1 MSYLVTGAAGFI
13 GFHTCRK
20 LLDRGERVVGVD
32 VVNDYYD
39 PALKEARLA
48 ILQRSPFLCS
58 IERRRCRPARNGE
71 CVAATHPD
79 VTRII
84 HLAAQAGVRYS
95 LVNPYSYTRSNIE
108 GQLVM
113 LEVARHLPRCGHF
126 VYASSSSVYGS
137 NKKLPFSSSTI
148 ASTRPMSL
156 YAATKRA
163 GELMSHCYSDLYK
176 IPTTGLRFFTVY
188 GPWGRPDSVT
198 YLFVKAILEGKP
210 ITVYN
215 QGDMRRNF
223 TYVDDIIDGVLAVA
237 GSTPASSNVPAKIYN
252 LGNNRSEPLTR
263 YISTIE
269 QTLGMKANIEYAP
282 MQPGDIKETLADI
295 QPLIDDFG
303 FEPKTSIEEGV
314 PQFVKWYR
322 EFYRV

>member
-1 MSYLVTGAAGFI
+1 LTYLVTGAAGFI
-13 GFHTCRK
+13 GFHTCRA
-20 LLDRGERVVGVD
+20 LLERGETVVGVD
-32 VVNDYYD
+32 IVNDYYD
-39 PALKEARLA
+39 PSLKEARLA
-48 ILQRSPFLCS
+48 ILLRHPGFALHRADIADRQQMEA
-58 IERRRCRPARNGE
+58 I
-71 CVAATHPD
+71 AAAHPET
-79 VTRII
+79 TRII

-95 LVNPYSYTRSNIE
+95 LVNPYSYTRSNVE
-108 GQLVM
+108 GHLVM
-113 LEVARHLPRCGHF
+113 LEMARHLKRCDHF

-137 NKKLPFSSSTI
+137 NKKLPFSVDD
-148 ASTRPMSL
+148 RVDQPMSL

-163 GELMSHCYSDLYK
+163 GELMAHCYGDLYR

-198 YLFVKAILEGKP
+198 YLFVKAILEGRP

-223 TYVDDIIDGVLAVA
+223 TYVDDIIAGVLAVA
-237 GSTPASSNVPAKIYN
+237 ASAPVRPDAPANVYN
-252 LGNNRSEPLTR
+252 LGNNRSEPLAG
-263 YISTIE
+263 YIATIE
-269 QTLGMKANIEYAP
+269 QALGMKAKIEYAP

-314 PQFVKWYR
+314 PRFVQWYR
-322 EFYRV
+322 EFYEI

>member
-1 MSYLVTGAAGFI
+1 LSYLVTGAAGFI

-20 LLDRGERVVGVD
+20 LLDRGEFVVGID

-39 PALKEARLA
+39 PGLKEARLA
-48 ILQRSPFLCS
+48 LLEQLPGFAFHRIDVADRALMEQ
-58 IERRRCRPARNGE
+58 I
-71 CVAATHPD
+71 VAAHSD

-95 LVNPYSYTRSNIE
+95 LVNPFSYTRSNVE
-108 GQLVM
+108 GQLVL
-113 LEVARHLPRCGHF
+113 LEIARNLPRCEHF

-137 NKKLPFSSSTI
+137 NKKLPFSVQD
-148 ASTRPMSL
+148 RVDQPMSL

-163 GELMSHCYSDLYK
+163 GELMAHCYSDLYK

-223 TYVDDIIDGVLAVA
+223 TYVDDIIEGVLAVA
-237 GSTPASSNVPAKIYN
+237 ANTPARLDVPAKIYN

-263 YISTIE
+263 YIATIE
-269 QTLGMKANIEYAP
+269 QSLGIKAKIEYAP
-282 MQPGDIKETLADI
+282 MQLGDIKETLADI

-322 EFYRV
+322 EFYRI

>member
-1 MSYLVTGAAGFI
+1 MPYLVTGAAGFI
-13 GFHTCRK
+13 GFHACRA
-20 LLDRGERVVGVD
+20 LLERGESVVGVD
-32 VVNDYYD
+32 IVNDYYD

-48 ILQRSPFLCS
+48 VLAQLPGFVFHRVDVADRAAM
-58 IERRRCRPARNGE
+58 EQ
-71 CVAATHPD
+71 VAAAHPE

-95 LVNPYSYTRSNIE
+95 LVNPYSYTRSNVE

-113 LEVARHLPRCGHF
+113 LEIARHLPSCEHF

-137 NKKLPFSSSTI
+137 NKKLPFSV
-148 ASTRPMSL
+148 ADRVDQPMSL
-156 YAATKRA
+156 YAATKKA
-163 GELMSHCYSDLYK
+163 GELMAHCYSDLYK

-198 YLFVKAILEGKP
+198 YLFVKAILEGRP

-223 TYVDDIIDGVLAVA
+223 TYVDDIIEGVLAVA
-237 GSTPASSNVPAKIYN
+237 ASTPARVGVPAKIYN
-252 LGNNRSEPLTR
+252 LGNNRSEPLMG
-263 YISTIE
+263 YIATIE
-269 QTLGMKANIEYAP
+269 QALGMRAKIEYAP
-282 MQPGDIKETLADI
+282 MQPGDIQETLADI

-303 FEPKTSIEEGV
+303 FEPKTSIEAGV
-314 PQFVKWYR
+314 PCFVQWYR
-322 EFYRV
+322 EFYKI

>member
-1 MSYLVTGAAGFI
+1 VAYFVTGAAGFI
-13 GFHTCRK
+13 GFHTCSR
-20 LLDRGERVVGVD
+20 LLDRGEPVVGVD

-48 ILQRSPFLCS
+48 ILTQSPNFS
-58 IERRRCRPARNGE
+58 FHRVD
-71 CVAATHPD
+71 VADRGAMESVVASHPEI
-79 VTRII
+79 TRII

-95 LVNPYSYTRSNIE
+95 LVNPYSYTHSNIE

-113 LEVARHLPRCGHF
+113 LEIARHLPRCDHF

-137 NKKLPFSSSTI
+137 NKKLPFSVDD
-148 ASTRPMSL
+148 RVDQPMSL

-176 IPTTGLRFFTVY
+176 LPTTGLRFFTVY

-215 QGDMRRNF
+215 NGDMRRNF
-223 TYVDDIIDGVLAVA
+223 TYVDDIIEGVLAVA
-237 GSTPASSNVPAKIYN
+237 ASTPARSGIPARIYN
-252 LGNNRSEPLTR
+252 VGNQRSEPLGR

-269 QTLGMKANIEYAP
+269 QTLGMKAKIDYAP
-282 MQPGDIKETLADI
+282 MQAGDIKETLADV

-303 FEPKTSIEEGV
+303 FQPKTSIDEGV
-314 PQFVKWYR
+314 PEFVKWYR

>member
-1 MSYLVTGAAGFI
+1 VPYLVTGAAGFI
-13 GFHTCRK
+13 GFHACRK
-20 LLDRGERVVGVD
+20 LLDRGESVVGVD

-48 ILQRSPFLCS
+48 IL
-58 IERRRCRPARNGE
+58 ERFHNFVLHRADVADRNAME
-71 CVAATHPD
+71 NVAAAHSD
-79 VTRII
+79 ITRII

-95 LVNPYSYTRSNIE
+95 LVNPYSYTHSNIE
-108 GQLVM
+108 GHLVM
-113 LEVARHLPRCGHF
+113 LELARHLKQCDHF

-137 NKKLPFSSSTI
+137 NRKLPFSVDD
-148 ASTRPMSL
+148 RVDQPMSL

-163 GELMSHCYSDLYK
+163 GELMAHSYSDLYR

-210 ITVYN
+210 ITVFN
-215 QGDMRRNF
+215 HGDMRRNF
-223 TYVDDIIDGVLAVA
+223 TYVDDINEGVLAVA
-237 GSTPASSNVPAKIYN
+237 ASTPARTDVPAKIYN
-252 LGNNRSEPLTR
+252 LGNHRSEPLAT

-269 QTLGMKANIEYAP
+269 QALGMKAKIEYAP
-282 MQPGDIKETLADI
+282 MQAGDIKETLADI

-303 FEPKTSIEEGV
+303 FEPKTSIDEGV

-322 EFYRV
+322 DYYVV

>member
-1 MSYLVTGAAGFI
+1 LSYLVTGSAGFI
-13 GFHTCRK
+13 GFHTCRE
-20 LLDRGERVVGVD
+20 LLHRGESVVGVD
-32 VVNDYYD
+32 IVNDYYD
-39 PALKEARLA
+39 PTLKKARLA
-48 ILQRSPFLCS
+48 ILQQYPNFTFHRQDIADRAGMEKL
-58 IERRRCRPARNGE
+58 A
-71 CVAATHPD
+71 VLHPE
-79 VTRII
+79 VTRVI

-95 LVNPYSYTRSNIE
+95 LVNPYAYTHSNIE

-113 LEVARHLPRCGHF
+113 LELARNLKRCDHF

-137 NKKLPFSSSTI
+137 NKKLPFSVED
-148 ASTRPMSL
+148 RVDQPMSL

-215 QGDMRRNF
+215 RGDMRRNF
-223 TYVDDIIDGVLAVA
+223 TYVDDIIEGVLAIAA
-237 GSTPASSNVPAKIYN
+237 GTPAHLDVPARIYN
-252 LGNNRSEPLTR
+252 VGNNRSEPLTS
-263 YISTIE
+263 YISIIE
-269 QTLGMKANIEYAP
+269 QNLGMKAKIEYAP
-282 MQPGDIKETLADI
+282 MQAGDIKETLADI

-303 FEPKTSIEEGV
+303 FQPKTSIEQGV

-322 EFYRV
+322 EFYRI

>member
-1 MSYLVTGAAGFI
+1 MEKIAAW
-13 GFHTCRK
+13 
-20 LLDRGERVVGVD
+20 
-32 VVNDYYD
+32 
-39 PALKEARLA
+39 
-48 ILQRSPFLCS
+48 
-58 IERRRCRPARNGE
+58 
-71 CVAATHPD
+71 HPY

-113 LEVARHLPRCGHF
+113 LEIARHLPRCEHF

-137 NKKLPFSSSTI
+137 NKKLPFSVED
-148 ASTRPMSL
+148 RVDQPMSL

-163 GELMSHCYSDLYK
+163 GELMSHCYSDLYRF
-176 IPTTGLRFFTVY
+176 PTTGLRFFTVY

-223 TYVDDIIDGVLAVA
+223 TYVDDIIEGVLAVA
-237 GSTPASSNVPAKIYN
+237 GVLRREAMCPRRSTTSGIIALSLLPGISGRLNK
-252 LGNNRSEPLTR
+252 PL
-263 YISTIE
+263 
-269 QTLGMKANIEYAP
+269 A
-282 MQPGDIKETLADI
+282 
-295 QPLIDDFG
+295 
-303 FEPKTSIEEGV
+303 
-314 PQFVKWYR
+314 
-322 EFYRV
+322 

>member
-1 MSYLVTGAAGFI
+1 LTYLVTGAAGFI
-13 GFHTCRK
+13 GFHTCRA
-20 LLDRGERVVGVD
+20 LLERGETVVGVD
-32 VVNDYYD
+32 IVNDYYD
-39 PALKEARLA
+39 PSLKEARLA
-48 ILQRSPFLCS
+48 ILLRHPGFALHRADIADRQQM
-58 IERRRCRPARNGE
+58 
-71 CVAATHPD
+71 AAIAAAHPET
-79 VTRII
+79 TRII

-95 LVNPYSYTRSNIE
+95 LVNPYSYTRSNVE
-108 GQLVM
+108 GHLVM
-113 LEVARHLPRCGHF
+113 LEMARHLKRCDHF

-137 NKKLPFSSSTI
+137 NKKLPFSVDD
-148 ASTRPMSL
+148 RVDQPMSL

-163 GELMSHCYSDLYK
+163 GELMAHCYGDLYR

-198 YLFVKAILEGKP
+198 YLFVKAILEGRP

-223 TYVDDIIDGVLAVA
+223 TYVDDIIAGVLAVA
-237 GSTPASSNVPAKIYN
+237 ASAPVRPDAPAKVYN
-252 LGNNRSEPLTR
+252 LGNNRSEPLAG
-263 YISTIE
+263 YIATIE
-269 QTLGMKANIEYAP
+269 QALGMKAKIEYAP

-314 PQFVKWYR
+314 PRFVQWYR
-322 EFYRV
+322 EFYGI

>member
-1 MSYLVTGAAGFI
+1 MAYLVTGAAGFI

-20 LLDRGERVVGVD
+20 LLDRGESVVGVD

-48 ILQRSPFLCS
+48 ILTQSPAFS
-58 IERRRCRPARNGE
+58 FHRVDVADRGAMES
-71 CVAATHPD
+71 VAASHPD
-79 VTRII
+79 ITRII

-95 LVNPYSYTRSNIE
+95 LVNPYSYTHSNIE
-108 GQLVM
+108 GHLVM
-113 LEVARHLPRCGHF
+113 LEIARHLPLCDHF

-137 NKKLPFSSSTI
+137 NKKLPFSVDD
-148 ASTRPMSL
+148 RVDQPMSL
-156 YAATKRA
+156 YAATKKA

-215 QGDMRRNF
+215 NGDMRRNF
-223 TYVDDIIDGVLAVA
+223 TYVDDIIEGVLAVA
-237 GSTPASSNVPAKIYN
+237 ASTPARIDVPAKIYN
-252 LGNNRSEPLTR
+252 VGNQRSEPLAR

-269 QTLGMKANIEYAP
+269 ETLGMKAKIEYAP
-282 MQPGDIKETLADI
+282 MQPGDIKETLADV

-303 FEPKTSIEEGV
+303 FQPKTLIDEGV